1 MNINVC
7 CKSNSSIFDSLKSRQ
22 RKNVTKPPFIFEL
35 VQIQT
40 IFGATTV
47 GTKLNLE
54 YFNIGTQG
62 TLKTAKF
69 N

>member
-1 MNINVC
+1 MFVVSQILV
-7 CKSNSSIFDSLKSRQ
+7 FLTAWSLDKE
-22 RKNVTKPPFIFEL
+22 KNVTKPPFIFEL
-35 VQIQT
+35 VQIQI